1 VDAERRRL
9 SLSLKRIEGGGVTEH
24 ADDSE
29 AVEGTPNIGLSEE
42 VFPEGGE
49 PQAEV
54 AEVAEESEGEP
65 APELPETEPQAE
77 VTAPEPE
84 VPVEEPEQLAA
95 SIEAD
100 QASPDE
106 PGPGD
111 SEGEPPA
118 PPD

>member
-1 VDAERRRL
+1 
-9 SLSLKRIEGGGVTEH
+9 
-24 ADDSE
+24 E

-54 AEVAEESEGEP
+54 AEEGEVEPAAEVTEAEPEAEAEPEEEIAPESEEP
-65 APELPETEPQAE
+65 APE
-77 VTAPEPE
+77 
-84 VPVEEPEQLAA
+84 QLDE

-111 SEGEPPA
+111 SEGETPA